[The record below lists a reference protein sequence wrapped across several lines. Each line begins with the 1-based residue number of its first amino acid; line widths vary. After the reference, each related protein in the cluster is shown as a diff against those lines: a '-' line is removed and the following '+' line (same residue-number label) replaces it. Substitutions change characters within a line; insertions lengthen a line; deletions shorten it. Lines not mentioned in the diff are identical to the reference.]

1 MNKLNRWSPKVLSIL
16 RIVTALVYM
25 EHGTMKLLHFPQAL
39 PGLSGPLPLPFLIAG
54 LLEAVGGSLLTIGL
68 FTRSVAFILSGEM
81 AVVYFFGHANH
92 GPYPVLNGGEAS
104 VLDCF
109 IFFYLVFA
117 GPGLWSV
124 DALLEQ
130 RRRHFKR

>member
-25 EHGTMKLLHFPQAL
+25 EHGTMKLFHFPQAL
-39 PGLSGPLPLPFLIAG
+39 PGLPEPLPLPFLIAG
-54 LLEAVGGSLLTIGL
+54 LLEVVGGSLLAIGL
-68 FTRSVAFILSGEM
+68 FTRAVAFILSGEM
-81 AVVYFFGHANH
+81 AVVYFFGHANR
-92 GPYPVLNGGEAS
+92 GLYPVLNGGEAS

-117 GPGLWSV
+117 GPGFWGV